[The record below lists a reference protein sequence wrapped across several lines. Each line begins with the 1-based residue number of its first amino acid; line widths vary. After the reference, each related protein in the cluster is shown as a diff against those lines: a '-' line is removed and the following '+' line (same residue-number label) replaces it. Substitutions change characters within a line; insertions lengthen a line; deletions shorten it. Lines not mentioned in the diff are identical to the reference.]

1 MQTVDKVSTKPSQ
14 GAVFLL
20 YCIVYRHRNQM
31 LEVKGTLARLLAQ
44 EDLIVEHRQVET
56 AMFDVEKR
64 ILTLPL
70 WEKAEASVLDM
81 LISHE
86 VGHAL
91 YTPNEW
97 DFVNEIPLS
106 YVNVVEDVR
115 IEKLM
120 KRRYAGLPKTFY
132 NGYKDINK
140 KDFFQLQFAD
150 LDQFALIDRINLFY
164 KVGMFWDIP
173 FHNGQEK
180 AFRDECAI
188 VETFDEVKDLAKR
201 IAKYQQEQ
209 VSDSTSQTEATEGTP
224 IELPQQGSGDQ
235 IQSSQQEPTESKEQ
249 GQESPTKA
257 EQEDGQKSE
266 ESQDDTPSPAA
277 PSGKGAT
284 GGKTYGDDLEA
295 VTDSILSESIQNLVD
310 TESAP
315 INYIT
320 LPEINLEKT
329 IVTTDAWVQCL
340 EDYWKQND
348 DSIFEEIDADW
359 RKYKTQSN
367 KEVNYLVKEFEM
379 KKSASA
385 YARTTVSKTGVL
397 NTSKLFQYK
406 YNDDIFKKIAVTPDG
421 KNHGLIF
428 NLDWS
433 GSMANVLFNTMKQLL
448 NLIQFCKKTGIPF
461 EVYAFTNEWEGK
473 GANRVDNP
481 VENEI
486 IIEGFNM
493 INFASSQLK
502 TKELDKVMKYMF
514 RLAYSMTYRC
524 ARFHVPY
531 KLYLSGT
538 PLNEAVISMR
548 QILPKFVKENKVEKS
563 HIINLTDGEGSCVMR
578 NKKWGQYD
586 YEKLVSGHIAD
597 CQLRDRKVG
606 RIYPTFGYDYYG
618 SSHTDI
624 FVQNLKDHF
633 PNTNVISIRLCT
645 GHDFNRV
652 TYEMDFDTKEKTKAE
667 WRKHKSFINFNSA
680 YTRSLYI
687 LTTSMDD
694 ADNAFEVKEDARKQD
709 ISRAFK
715 KSQKGKTSSKRILNE
730 FISVIA

>member
-1 MQTVDKVSTKPSQ
+1 
-14 GAVFLL
+14 
-20 YCIVYRHRNQM
+20 M

-120 KRRYAGLPKTFY
+120 KRRYAGIVKTFY

-140 KDFFQLQFAD
+140 QDFFQLQYAD
-150 LDQFALIDRINLFY
+150 LEAFALIDRINLFY
-164 KVGMFWDIP
+164 KVGSFWDIP
-173 FHNGQEK
+173 FNNAQEI
-180 AFRDECAI
+180 AFRDECAV
-188 VETFDEVKDLAKR
+188 VETFDQVKDLAKR

>member
-1 MQTVDKVSTKPSQ
+1 
-14 GAVFLL
+14 
-20 YCIVYRHRNQM
+20 M
-31 LEVKGTLARLLAQ
+31 LEVKGTLAKLLAQ

-56 AMFDVEKR
+56 AQFDVEKR
-64 ILTLPL
+64 ILTLPM
-70 WEKAEASVLDM
+70 WEKAEASVIDM
-81 LISHE
+81 LIAHE

-97 DFVNEIPLS
+97 DFVGQIPLS
-106 YVNVVEDVR
+106 YVNVIEDVR
-115 IEKLM
+115 VEKLM

-140 KDFFQLQFAD
+140 KDFFQLQFRD
-150 LDQFALIDRINLFY
+150 LEEFALIDRINLFY
-164 KVGMFWDIP
+164 KVGSFWDIP
-173 FHNGQEK
+173 FTGAQEI
-180 AFRDECAI
+180 AFRDEAAT
-188 VETFDEVKDLAKR
+188 VETFEEVKDLAAR

-224 IELPQQGSGDQ
+224 IELPQQGSGDK
-235 IQSSQQEPTESKEQ
+235 IQSSQQEPTESKESNEQ
-249 GQESPTKA
+249 GTEAPTKA

-266 ESQDDTPSPAA
+266 ESQESAPSPAA
-277 PSGKGAT
+277 PAGKGAT
-284 GGKTYGDDLEA
+284 SGKTYGDDLEA
-295 VTDSILSESIQNLVD
+295 VTDSILEESIQNLVD

-315 INYIT
+315 ITYVT

-329 IVTTDAWVQCL
+329 IVTPDTWVKCL
-340 EDYWKQND
+340 EDYWTEHEH
-348 DSIFEEIDADW
+348 FEFAEIDAEW
-359 RKYKTQSN
+359 RKYKTQSS

-433 GSMANVLFNTMKQLL
+433 GSMSNVLFNTMKQLL
-448 NLIQFCKKTGIPF
+448 NLVQFCKKTGIPF
-461 EVYAFTNEWEGK
+461 EVYAFTNEWDR
-473 GANRVDNP
+473 ANAGRVDNP
-481 VENEI
+481 IENEV

-514 RLAYSMTYRC
+514 RLAYSMTYRHS
-524 ARFHVPY
+524 RYNVPY

-538 PLNEAVISMR
+538 PLNEAIISMR
-548 QILPKFVKENKVEKS
+548 QILPQFVKNNKVEKS
-563 HIINLTDGEGSCVMR
+563 HIINLTDGEGSYIMR
-578 NKKWGQYD
+578 NKKWGHYD
-586 YEKLVSGHIAD
+586 YDKLVSGNIAD

-624 FVQNLKDHF
+624 FVQNLKDNF
-633 PNTNVISIRLCT
+633 PNTNVISIRLCS
-645 GHDFNRV
+645 GHEFNRV
-652 TYEMDFDTKEKTKAE
+652 TWDMDFDTKEKVKAE
-667 WRKHKSFINFNSA
+667 WRKHKSYINFNSA

-687 LTTSMDD
+687 QTTVMDD
-694 ADNAFEVKEDARKQD
+694 SDNAFEVKEDARKQD

>member
-1 MQTVDKVSTKPSQ
+1 M
-14 GAVFLL
+14 
-20 YCIVYRHRNQM
+20 
-31 LEVKGTLARLLAQ
+31 
-44 EDLIVEHRQVET
+44 
-56 AMFDVEKR
+56 
-64 ILTLPL
+64 
-70 WEKAEASVLDM
+70 WEKAEASVIDM
-81 LISHE
+81 LIAHE

-115 IEKLM
+115 VEKLM

-140 KDFFQLQFAD
+140 KDFFQLQFRD
-150 LDQFALIDRINLFY
+150 LEEFALIDRINLFY
-164 KVGMFWDIP
+164 KVGSFWDIP
-173 FHNGQEK
+173 FTGAQEI
-180 AFRDECAI
+180 AFRDEAAT
-188 VETFDEVKDLAKR
+188 VETFEEVKDLAAR
-201 IAKYQQEQ
+201 IAKYQKEQ
-209 VSDSTSQTEATEGTP
+209 VSESTSQTEATEGTP
-224 IELPQQGSGDQ
+224 IELPQQGSGDK
-235 IQSSQQEPTESKEQ
+235 IQSSQQEPTESKESKESNEQ
-249 GQESPTKA
+249 GTEAPTKA

-266 ESQDDTPSPAA
+266 ESQESAPSPAA
-277 PSGKGAT
+277 PAGKGAT
-284 GGKTYGDDLEA
+284 SGKTYGDDLEA
-295 VTDSILSESIQNLVD
+295 VTDSILEESIQNLVD

-315 INYIT
+315 ITYVT

-329 IVTTDAWVQCL
+329 IVTPDTWVKCL
-340 EDYWKQND
+340 EDYWTEHEH
-348 DSIFEEIDADW
+348 FEFAEIDAEW
-359 RKYKTQSN
+359 RKYKTQST

-397 NTSKLFQYK
+397 DTAKLFQYK
-406 YNDDIFKKIAVTPDG
+406 YNDDIFKKISVTPDG

-433 GSMANVLFNTMKQLL
+433 GSMSNVLFNTMKQLL
-448 NLIQFCKKTGIPF
+448 NLVQFCKKTGIPF
-461 EVYAFTNEWEGK
+461 EVYAFTNEWDR
-473 GANRVDNP
+473 ADSQRVDNP
-481 VENEI
+481 IENEV

-502 TKELDKVMKYMF
+502 TKELEKVMKYMF
-514 RLAYSMTYRC
+514 RLAFSMTYRHS
-524 ARFHVPY
+524 RYNVPY

-538 PLNEAVISMR
+538 PLNEAIISMR
-548 QILPKFVKENKVEKS
+548 QILPQFVKQNKVEKS
-563 HIINLTDGEGSCVMR
+563 HIINLTDGEGSYIMR
-578 NKKWGQYD
+578 NKKWGHYD
-586 YEKLVSGHIAD
+586 YDKLVSGNIAD

-624 FVQNLKDHF
+624 FVQNLKDMF
-633 PNTNVISIRLCT
+633 PSTNVISIRLCS
-645 GHDFNRV
+645 GHEFNRV
-652 TYEMDFDTKEKTKAE
+652 TYDMDFDTKEKTKAE

-687 LTTSMDD
+687 QTTSLDD
-694 ADNAFEVKEDARKQD
+694 TDNAFEVKEDARKQD

>member
-1 MQTVDKVSTKPSQ
+1 
-14 GAVFLL
+14 
-20 YCIVYRHRNQM
+20 M
-31 LEVKGTLARLLAQ
+31 LEVKGTLAKLLAQ

-56 AMFDVEKR
+56 AQFDVEKR
-64 ILTLPL
+64 ILTLPM
-70 WEKAEASVLDM
+70 WEKAEASVIDM
-81 LISHE
+81 LIAHE

-115 IEKLM
+115 VEKLM

-140 KDFFQLQFAD
+140 KDFFQLQFRD
-150 LDQFALIDRINLFY
+150 LEEFALIDRINLFY
-164 KVGMFWDIP
+164 KVGSFWDIP
-173 FHNGQEK
+173 FNNAQEI
-180 AFRDECAI
+180 AFRDECAV
-188 VETFDEVKDLAKR
+188 VETFDQVKDLARR
-201 IAKYQQEQ
+201 IAKYQKEQ
-209 VSDSTSQTEATEGTP
+209 VSESTSQTEATEGTP
-224 IELPQQGSGDQ
+224 IELPQQGSGDK
-235 IQSSQQEPTESKEQ
+235 IQSSQQEPTESKEESNEQ
-249 GQESPTKA
+249 GTEAPTKA
-257 EQEDGQKSE
+257 EQEGGQKSE
-266 ESQDDTPSPAA
+266 ESSEDAPSPAQ
-277 PSGKGAT
+277 PTGKGAT
-284 GGKTYGDDLEA
+284 SGKTYGDDLEA
-295 VTDSILSESIQNLVD
+295 VTDSILEESIQNLVD

-315 INYIT
+315 ITYVT

-329 IVTTDAWVQCL
+329 IVTPDTWVKCL
-340 EDYWKQND
+340 EDYWTEHEH
-348 DSIFEEIDADW
+348 FEFAEIDAEW
-359 RKYKTQSN
+359 RKYKTQST

-433 GSMANVLFNTMKQLL
+433 GSMSNVLFNTMKQLL
-448 NLIQFCKKTGIPF
+448 NLVQFCKKTGIPF
-461 EVYAFTNEWEGK
+461 EVYAFTNEWDR
-473 GANRVDNP
+473 ADSQRVDNP
-481 VENEI
+481 IENEV

-514 RLAYSMTYRC
+514 RLAYSMTYRHS
-524 ARFHVPY
+524 RYNVPY

-538 PLNEAVISMR
+538 PLNEAIISMR
-548 QILPKFVKENKVEKS
+548 QILPQFVKQNKVEKS
-563 HIINLTDGEGSCVMR
+563 HIINLTDGEGSYIMR
-578 NKKWGQYD
+578 NKKWGHYD
-586 YEKLVSGHIAD
+586 YDKLVSGNIAD

-633 PNTNVISIRLCT
+633 PNTNVISIRLCS
-645 GHDFNRV
+645 GHEFNRV
-652 TYEMDFDTKEKTKAE
+652 TWDMDFDTKEKVKAE
-667 WRKHKSFINFNSA
+667 WRKHKSYINFNSA

-687 LTTSMDD
+687 QTTVMDD
-694 ADNAFEVKEDARKQD
+694 SDNAFEVKEDARKQD

>member
-1 MQTVDKVSTKPSQ
+1 
-14 GAVFLL
+14 
-20 YCIVYRHRNQM
+20 M
-31 LEVKGTLARLLAQ
+31 LEVKGTLAKLLAQ

-56 AMFDVEKR
+56 AQFDVERR
-64 ILTLPL
+64 ILTLPM
-70 WEKAEASVLDM
+70 WEKAEASVIDM
-81 LISHE
+81 LIAHE

-106 YVNVVEDVR
+106 YVNVIEDVR
-115 IEKLM
+115 VEKLM

-140 KDFFQLQFAD
+140 KDFFQLQFRD
-150 LDQFALIDRINLFY
+150 LEEFALIDRINLFY
-164 KVGMFWDIP
+164 KVGSFWDIP
-173 FHNGQEK
+173 FTGAQEI
-180 AFRDECAI
+180 AFRDEAAT
-188 VETFDEVKDLAKR
+188 VETFEEVKDLAAR
-201 IAKYQQEQ
+201 IAKYQKEQ

-224 IELPQQGSGDQ
+224 LELPQQGSGDK
-235 IQSSQQEPTESKEQ
+235 IQSSQQEPTESKESNEQ
-249 GQESPTKA
+249 GTEAPTA

-266 ESQDDTPSPAA
+266 ESQESAPSPAQ
-277 PSGKGAT
+277 PQGKGAT
-284 GGKTYGDDLEA
+284 SGKTYGDDLEA
-295 VTDSILSESIQNLVD
+295 VTDSILEESIQNLVD

-315 INYIT
+315 ITYVT

-329 IVTTDAWVQCL
+329 IVTPDTWVKCL
-340 EDYWKQND
+340 EDYWTEHEH
-348 DSIFEEIDADW
+348 FEFAEIDAEW
-359 RKYKTQSN
+359 KKYKTQSL

-397 NTSKLFQYK
+397 DCSKLFQYK
-406 YNDDIFKKIAVTPDG
+406 YNDDIFKKISVTPDG

-433 GSMANVLFNTMKQLL
+433 GSMSHILFSTMKQLL
-448 NLIQFCKKTGIPF
+448 NLIQFCNKVGIPF
-461 EVYAFTNEWEGK
+461 EVYAFTNEWDSESVQK
-473 GANRVDNP
+473 VKE
-481 VENEI
+481 VKENEI
-486 IIEGFNM
+486 TIEKFNM
-493 INFASSQLK
+493 IKFASSDLK
-502 TKELDKVMKYMF
+502 KRDLDKVMKYMF
-514 RLAYSMTYRC
+514 RTAFCMTYR
-524 ARFHVPY
+524 AADYNIPY

-538 PLNEAVISMR
+538 PLNEAIISMK
-548 QILPKFVKENKVEKS
+548 QILPIFQKKNNVEKC

-578 NKKWGQYD
+578 NKKWGHYD
-586 YEKLVSGHIAD
+586 YNKLVSGHIGD

-606 RIYPTFGYDYYG
+606 RIYKTFGYSYYD

-624 FVQNLKDHF
+624 FVENLMDNF
-633 PNTNVISIRLCT
+633 PNTNVISIRLCSGT
-645 GHDFNRV
+645 DFNRV
-652 TYEMDFDTKEKTKAE
+652 SYNWEFEEREKNKAQ
-667 WRKHKSFINFNSA
+667 WRKHKSFIDMNSA

-687 LTTSMDD
+687 LSNSLDD

-715 KSQKGKTSSKRILNE
+715 KSQKNKSTSKRILNE

>member
-1 MQTVDKVSTKPSQ
+1 
-14 GAVFLL
+14 
-20 YCIVYRHRNQM
+20 M
-31 LEVKGTLARLLAQ
+31 LEVKGTLAKLLAQ

-56 AMFDVEKR
+56 AQFDVEKR
-64 ILTLPL
+64 ILTLPM
-70 WEKAEASVLDM
+70 WEKAEASVIDM
-81 LISHE
+81 LIAHE

-115 IEKLM
+115 VEKLM

-140 KDFFQLQFAD
+140 KDFFQLQFRD
-150 LDQFALIDRINLFY
+150 LEEFALIDRINLFY
-164 KVGMFWDIP
+164 KVGSFWDIP
-173 FHNGQEK
+173 FTGAQEI
-180 AFRDECAI
+180 AFRDECDN
-188 VETFDEVKDLAKR
+188 VETFEEVLELAAR
-201 IAKYQQEQ
+201 IAKYQKEQ
-209 VSDSTSQTEATEGTP
+209 VSESTSQTEATEGTP
-224 IELPQQGSGDQ
+224 IELPQQGSGDK
-235 IQSSQQEPTESKEQ
+235 IQSSQQEPTESKESNEQ
-249 GQESPTKA
+249 GTEAPTKA

-266 ESQDDTPSPAA
+266 ESQESAPSPAA
-277 PSGKGAT
+277 PAGKGAT
-284 GGKTYGDDLEA
+284 SGKTYGDDLEA
-295 VTDSILSESIQNLVD
+295 VTDSILEESIQNLVD

-315 INYIT
+315 ITYVT

-329 IVTTDAWVQCL
+329 IVTPDTWVKCL
-340 EDYWKQND
+340 EDYWTEHEH
-348 DSIFEEIDADW
+348 FEFAEIDAEW
-359 RKYKTQSN
+359 RKYKTQST

-433 GSMANVLFNTMKQLL
+433 GSMSNVLFNTMKQLL
-448 NLIQFCKKTGIPF
+448 NLVQFCKKTGIPF
-461 EVYAFTNEWEGK
+461 EVYAFTNEWDR
-473 GANRVDNP
+473 ADSQRVDNP
-481 VENEI
+481 IENEV

-502 TKELDKVMKYMF
+502 TKELEKVMKYMF
-514 RLAYSMTYRC
+514 RLAFSMTYRHS
-524 ARFHVPY
+524 RYNVPY

-538 PLNEAVISMR
+538 PLNEAIISMR
-548 QILPKFVKENKVEKS
+548 QILPQFVKQNKVEKS
-563 HIINLTDGEGSCVMR
+563 HIINLTDGEGSYIMR
-578 NKKWGQYD
+578 NKKWGHYD
-586 YEKLVSGHIAD
+586 YDKLVSGNIAD

-624 FVQNLKDHF
+624 FVQNLKDMF
-633 PNTNVISIRLCT
+633 PSTNVISIRLCS
-645 GHDFNRV
+645 GHEFNRV
-652 TYEMDFDTKEKTKAE
+652 TYDMDFDTKEKTKAE

-687 LTTSMDD
+687 QTTSLDD
-694 ADNAFEVKEDARKQD
+694 TDNAFEVKEDARKQD

-715 KSQKGKTSSKRILNE
+715 KSQKNKSTSKRILNE

>member
-1 MQTVDKVSTKPSQ
+1 
-14 GAVFLL
+14 
-20 YCIVYRHRNQM
+20 M

-140 KDFFQLQFAD
+140 KDFFQLQFRD
-150 LDQFALIDRINLFY
+150 LEEFALIDRINLFY
-164 KVGMFWDIP
+164 KVGSFWDIP
-173 FHNGQEK
+173 FTGAQEI
-180 AFRDECAI
+180 AFRDEAAT
-188 VETFDEVKDLAKR
+188 VETFEEVKDLAAR
-201 IAKYQQEQ
+201 IAKYQKEQ
-209 VSDSTSQTEATEGTP
+209 VSESTSQTEATEGTP

-359 RKYKTQSN
+359 RKYKAQSN

-548 QILPKFVKENKVEKS
+548 QLLPKFVKENKVEKS

-586 YEKLVSGHIAD
+586 YDKLVSGHIAD

-652 TYEMDFDTKEKTKAE
+652 TYDMDFDTKEKTKAE

>member
-1 MQTVDKVSTKPSQ
+1 
-14 GAVFLL
+14 
-20 YCIVYRHRNQM
+20 M
-31 LEVKGTLARLLAQ
+31 LEVKGTLAKLLAQ

-56 AMFDVEKR
+56 AMFDVERR
-64 ILTLPL
+64 ILTLPM
-70 WEKAEASVLDM
+70 WEKAEASVIDM
-81 LISHE
+81 LIAHE

-91 YTPNEW
+91 YTPNEF
-97 DFVNEIPLS
+97 DFVGEIPLS

-150 LDQFALIDRINLFY
+150 LEEFQLIDRINLFY
-164 KVGMFWDIP
+164 KVGAFWNIP
-173 FHNGQEK
+173 FNNAQEI
-180 AFRDECAI
+180 AFRDEAAT
-188 VETFDEVKDLAKR
+188 VETFEEVKDLAAR
-201 IAKYQQEQ
+201 IAKYQKEQ
-209 VSDSTSQTEATEGTP
+209 VSDSTSQTEAQQEGTP
-224 IELPQQGSGDQ
+224 LELPQQGSGDK
-235 IQSSQQEPTESKEQ
+235 IQSSQQEPTESKESNEQ
-249 GQESPTKA
+249 GTEAPTA

-266 ESQDDTPSPAA
+266 ESQEDAPSPAA
-277 PSGKGAT
+277 PAGKGAT
-284 GGKTYGDDLEA
+284 SGKTYGDDLEA
-295 VTDSILSESIQNLVD
+295 VTDSLLQESIQNLVD

-315 INYIT
+315 ITYVT

-329 IVTTDAWVQCL
+329 IVTPDEWVKCL
-340 EDYWKQND
+340 EDYWNEYEHFK
-348 DSIFEEIDADW
+348 FEQIDAEW
-359 RKYKTQSN
+359 KKYKTQSL

-385 YARTTVSKTGVL
+385 YARTSVSKTGVL
-397 NTSKLFQYK
+397 DTSKLFQYK

-433 GSMANVLFNTMKQLL
+433 GSMSNVLFSTMKQLL
-448 NLIQFCKKTGIPF
+448 NLVQFCKKTGIPF
-461 EVYAFTNEWEGK
+461 EVYAFSNEWDR
-473 GANRVDNP
+473 ANAGRVDNP
-481 VENEI
+481 IENEI

-502 TKELDKVMKYMF
+502 TKELEKVMKYMF
-514 RLAYSMTYRC
+514 RLSFAMTYR
-524 ARFHVPY
+524 AAEYNIPY

-538 PLNEAVISMR
+538 PLNEAIISMR
-548 QILPKFVKENKVEKS
+548 QILPQFIKNNNVEKS
-563 HIINLTDGEGSCVMR
+563 HIINLTDGEGSYIMR
-578 NKKWGQYD
+578 NKKWGHYD
-586 YEKLVSGHIAD
+586 YDKLVSGNIAD

-606 RIYPTFGYDYYG
+606 RIYKTFGYDYYG

-624 FVQNLKDHF
+624 FVDNLKDNF
-633 PNTNVISIRLCT
+633 PSTNVISIRLCS

-652 TYEMDFDTKEKTKAE
+652 TWDMDFDTKEKTKAE
-667 WRKHKSFINFNSA
+667 WRKHKSFINHNSA

-687 LTTSMDD
+687 HTGSMDETE
-694 ADNAFEVKEDARKQD
+694 NEFTVKEDARKQD

-715 KSQKGKTSSKRILNE
+715 KSQKGKVTSKRILNE

>member
-1 MQTVDKVSTKPSQ
+1 
-14 GAVFLL
+14 
-20 YCIVYRHRNQM
+20 M
-31 LEVKGTLARLLAQ
+31 LEVKGTLAKLLAQ

-56 AMFDVEKR
+56 AQFDVEKR
-64 ILTLPL
+64 ILTLPM
-70 WEKAEASVLDM
+70 WEKAEASVIDM
-81 LISHE
+81 LIAHE

-115 IEKLM
+115 VEKLM

-150 LDQFALIDRINLFY
+150 LEEFQLIDRINLFY
-164 KVGMFWDIP
+164 KVGMFHDIP
-173 FHNGQEK
+173 FNNAQEI
-180 AFRDECAI
+180 AFRDECEN
-188 VETFDEVKDLAKR
+188 VETFEEVKDLAGR

-209 VSDSTSQTEATEGTP
+209 VSDESTSQTEATEGTP

-235 IQSSQQEPTESKEQ
+235 IQSSQQEPTESIDAQ
-249 GQESPTKA
+249 GQEAPTKA

-266 ESQDDTPSPAA
+266 ESSEDDTPAPAQ
-277 PSGKGAT
+277 PNGFGST

-315 INYIT
+315 SIYIST
-320 LPEINLEKT
+320 PDILLDKVVVETSE
-329 IVTTDAWVQCL
+329 WVQELDTHWNQSEHCNFL
-340 EDYWKQND
+340 KID
-348 DSIFEEIDADW
+348 EEW
-359 RKYKTQSN
+359 NRYKTQST

-397 NTSKLFQYK
+397 DTSKLFQYK
-406 YNDDIFKKIAVTPDG
+406 YNDDIFKKISVTPDG

-433 GSMANVLFNTMKQLL
+433 GSMGNVIFSTMKQLL
-448 NLIQFCKKTGIPF
+448 NLVQFCKKTNIPF
-461 EVYAFTNEWEGK
+461 EVYAFSNEWKRDGQSRTV
-473 GANRVDNP
+473 GAP
-481 VENEI
+481 VEGDVILES
-486 IIEGFNM
+486 FNM
-493 INFASSQLK
+493 INLCSSQLK
-502 TKELDKVMKYMF
+502 TKDLERAMKYMF
-514 RLAYSMTYRC
+514 RIAYAFEHRGYYS
-524 ARFHVPY
+524 VPWRM
-531 KLYLSGT
+531 YLSGT
-538 PLNEAVISMR
+538 PLNEAIISMR
-548 QILPKFVKENKVEKS
+548 QILPKFQKANKIEKC
-563 HIINLTDGEGSCVMR
+563 HIINLTDGEGSCLMR
-578 NKKWGQYD
+578 NRKWDNGYGL
-586 YEKLVSGHIAD
+586 EKLTSGHLSN

-606 RIYPTFGYDYYG
+606 RIYTKFDQSMIYNGDA
-618 SSHTDI
+618 S
-624 FVQNLKDHF
+624 VWVENLKDNF
-633 PNTNVISIRLCT
+633 PNTSVISIRLCT
-645 GHDFNRV
+645 GTDFSRTISYN
-652 TYEMDFDTKEKTKAE
+652 YDFDQKETIKAE
-667 WRKHKSFINFNSA
+667 WRKHKSFIDHNSA

-687 LTTSMDD
+687 LSNTLDDEANEFVVKDD
-694 ADNAFEVKEDARKQD
+694 AKKGD

-715 KSQKGKTSSKRILNE
+715 KALKNKKTSKRILNE

>member
-1 MQTVDKVSTKPSQ
+1 
-14 GAVFLL
+14 
-20 YCIVYRHRNQM
+20 M
-31 LEVKGTLARLLAQ
+31 LEVKGTLAKLLAQ

>member
-1 MQTVDKVSTKPSQ
+1 
-14 GAVFLL
+14 
-20 YCIVYRHRNQM
+20 M
-31 LEVKGTLARLLAQ
+31 LEVKGTLAKLLAQ

-56 AMFDVEKR
+56 AQFDVEKR
-64 ILTLPL
+64 ILTLPM
-70 WEKAEASVLDM
+70 WEKAEASVIDM
-81 LISHE
+81 LIAHE

-115 IEKLM
+115 VEKLM

-140 KDFFQLQFAD
+140 KDFFQLQFRD
-150 LDQFALIDRINLFY
+150 LEEFALIDRINLFY
-164 KVGMFWDIP
+164 KVGSFWDIP
-173 FHNGQEK
+173 FTGAQEI
-180 AFRDECAI
+180 AFRDEAAT
-188 VETFDEVKDLAKR
+188 VETFEEVKDLAAR
-201 IAKYQQEQ
+201 IAKYQKEQ
-209 VSDSTSQTEATEGTP
+209 VSESTSQTEATEGTP
-224 IELPQQGSGDQ
+224 LELPQQGSGDK
-235 IQSSQQEPTESKEQ
+235 IQSSQQEPTESKESNEQ
-249 GQESPTKA
+249 GTEAPTKA

-266 ESQDDTPSPAA
+266 ESQESAPSPAA
-277 PSGKGAT
+277 PAGKGAT
-284 GGKTYGDDLEA
+284 SGKTYGDDLEA
-295 VTDSILSESIQNLVD
+295 VTDSILEESIQNLVD

-315 INYIT
+315 ITYVT
-320 LPEINLEKT
+320 LPEINLKKT
-329 IVTTDAWVQCL
+329 IVTPDTWVKCL
-340 EDYWKQND
+340 EDYWTEHEH
-348 DSIFEEIDADW
+348 FEFAEIDAEW
-359 RKYKTQSN
+359 RKYKTQST

-406 YNDDIFKKIAVTPDG
+406 YNDDIFKKISVTPDG

-433 GSMANVLFNTMKQLL
+433 GSMSNVLFNTMKQLL
-448 NLIQFCKKTGIPF
+448 NLVQFCKKTGIPF
-461 EVYAFTNEWEGK
+461 EVYAFTNEWDR
-473 GANRVDNP
+473 ADSQRVDNP
-481 VENEI
+481 IENEV

-502 TKELDKVMKYMF
+502 TKELEKVMKYMF
-514 RLAYSMTYRC
+514 RLAFSMTYRHS
-524 ARFHVPY
+524 RYNVPY

-538 PLNEAVISMR
+538 PLNEAIISMR
-548 QILPKFVKENKVEKS
+548 QILPQFVKQNKVEKS
-563 HIINLTDGEGSCVMR
+563 HIINLTDGEGSYIMR
-578 NKKWGQYD
+578 NKKWGHYD
-586 YEKLVSGHIAD
+586 YDKLVSGNIAD

-624 FVQNLKDHF
+624 FVQNLKDMF
-633 PNTNVISIRLCT
+633 PSTNVISIRLCS
-645 GHDFNRV
+645 GHEFNRV
-652 TYEMDFDTKEKTKAE
+652 TYDMDFDTKEKTKAE

-687 LTTSMDD
+687 QTTSLDD
-694 ADNAFEVKEDARKQD
+694 TDNAFEVKEDARKQD

-715 KSQKGKTSSKRILNE
+715 KSQKNKSTSKRILNE

>member
-1 MQTVDKVSTKPSQ
+1 
-14 GAVFLL
+14 
-20 YCIVYRHRNQM
+20 M

-359 RKYKTQSN
+359 RKYKAQSN

-548 QILPKFVKENKVEKS
+548 QLLPKFVKENKVEKS

-586 YEKLVSGHIAD
+586 YDKLVSGHIAD

-633 PNTNVISIRLCT
+633 PNTNVISIRLCS
-645 GHDFNRV
+645 GHEFNRV
-652 TYEMDFDTKEKTKAE
+652 TWDMDFDTKEKVKAE
-667 WRKHKSFINFNSA
+667 WRKHKSYINFNSA

-687 LTTSMDD
+687 QTTVMDD
-694 ADNAFEVKEDARKQD
+694 SDNAFEVKEDARKQD

>member
-1 MQTVDKVSTKPSQ
+1 
-14 GAVFLL
+14 
-20 YCIVYRHRNQM
+20 M
-31 LEVKGTLARLLAQ
+31 LEVKGTLAKLLAQ
-44 EDLIVEHRQVET
+44 EDLIVEQRQVDT
-56 AMFDVEKR
+56 ASFDVERR

-81 LISHE
+81 LIAHE

-91 YTPNEW
+91 YTPNKW
-97 DFVNEIPLS
+97 DFLGEIPLS
-106 YVNVVEDVR
+106 FVNVVEDVR

-132 NGYKDINK
+132 NGYRDINA

-150 LDQFALIDRINLFY
+150 LEEFGLIDRINLFY
-164 KVGMFWDIP
+164 KVGMFHNIP
-173 FHNGQEK
+173 FKNDQEI
-180 AFRDECAI
+180 AFRDACAN
-188 VETFDEVKDLAKR
+188 VETFDEVLELASR

-209 VSDSTSQTEATEGTP
+209 VSDKSTSQTDEEGAEEAPSTE
-224 IELPQQGSGDQ
+224 QGSGGQ
-235 IQSSQQEPTESKEQ
+235 TQSSQEESTESKDTQ
-249 GQESPTKA
+249 GQEAPTNTT
-257 EQEDGQKSE
+257 QEDGQESE
-266 ESQDDTPSPAA
+266 ETSNDAPTPAQ
-277 PSGKGAT
+277 PSGKGTT
-284 GGKTYGDDLEA
+284 GGKAHGDDLEA
-295 VTDSILSESIQNLVD
+295 VTDSLLKESIQNLVD

-315 INYIT
+315 TEYIT
-320 LPEINLEKT
+320 IPELLLDKVVVDTKEWVNCVEEHWLEKKEHQNFLQ
-329 IVTTDAWVQCL
+329 ID
-340 EDYWKQND
+340 EEWK
-348 DSIFEEIDADW
+348 
-359 RKYKTQSN
+359 KYKTQST

-397 NTSKLFQYK
+397 DTAKLFQYK
-406 YNDDIFKKIAVTPDG
+406 YNDDIFKKISVTPDG

-433 GSMANVLFNTMKQLL
+433 GSMSNVLFNTMKQLL
-448 NLIQFCKKTGIPF
+448 NLVQFCKKTGIPF
-461 EVYAFTNEWEGK
+461 EVYAFTNEWDR
-473 GANRVDNP
+473 ADSQRVDNP
-481 VENEI
+481 IENEV

-502 TKELDKVMKYMF
+502 TKELEKVMKYMF
-514 RLAYSMTYRC
+514 RLSFAMTYR
-524 ARFHVPY
+524 AAEYNIPY

-538 PLNEAVISMR
+538 PLNEAIISMR
-548 QILPKFVKENKVEKS
+548 QILPQFIKKNNVEKS
-563 HIINLTDGEGSCVMR
+563 HIINLTDGEGSYIMR
-578 NKKWGQYD
+578 NKKWGHYD
-586 YEKLVSGHIAD
+586 YDKLVSGNISD

-606 RIYPTFGYDYYG
+606 RIYKTFGYDYYG

-624 FVQNLKDHF
+624 FVDNLKDNF
-633 PNTNVISIRLCT
+633 PSTNVISIRLCS

-652 TYEMDFDTKEKTKAE
+652 TWDMDFDTKEKTKAE

-687 LTTSMDD
+687 QTTSLDD
-694 ADNAFEVKEDARKQD
+694 TDNAFEVKEDARKQD

-715 KSQKGKTSSKRILNE
+715 KSQKNKSTSKRILNE

>member
-1 MQTVDKVSTKPSQ
+1 MFLHCSNARPLLVHRNPTSLFTKYQEANTFGGRYASSQLATSFKKTTKEKTKASGTKTSTCQMQTVDKVSTKPSQ

-235 IQSSQQEPTESKEQ
+235 IQSSQQVATEESNQQ
-249 GQESPTKA
+249 GQEAPTSVKT

-461 EVYAFTNEWEGK
+461 EVYAFTNEW
-473 GANRVDNP
+473 DC
-481 VENEI
+481 
-486 IIEGFNM
+486 
-493 INFASSQLK
+493 L
-502 TKELDKVMKYMF
+502 
-514 RLAYSMTYRC
+514 
-524 ARFHVPY
+524 
-531 KLYLSGT
+531 LYTS
-538 PLNEAVISMR
+538 PS
-548 QILPKFVKENKVEKS
+548 P
-563 HIINLTDGEGSCVMR
+563 
-578 NKKWGQYD
+578 
-586 YEKLVSGHIAD
+586 
-597 CQLRDRKVG
+597 RD
-606 RIYPTFGYDYYG
+606 
-618 SSHTDI
+618 S
-624 FVQNLKDHF
+624 
-633 PNTNVISIRLCT
+633 
-645 GHDFNRV
+645 
-652 TYEMDFDTKEKTKAE
+652 
-667 WRKHKSFINFNSA
+667 
-680 YTRSLYI
+680 
-687 LTTSMDD
+687 
-694 ADNAFEVKEDARKQD
+694 
-709 ISRAFK
+709 
-715 KSQKGKTSSKRILNE
+715 
-730 FISVIA
+730 